1 MDTKWLLS
9 RFDGRINRARYWLAA
24 LIILGSMV
32 VALVLLAVFCLIF
45 GIPTGPLAIN
55 LVGVSA
61 SFQLDDSDTGALL
74 PKLVAVLM
82 TLVFVWFFAIASIKR
97 LHDRDKPGWWIV
109 PFIIAPGLHAQF
121 GDWLRGSGF
130 EFLVGLAVL
139 IASVWGFV
147 EMSCLKGTSGPNRFG
162 AHPLAPADP
171 IDTRPGWD
179 QGSELEFVPHKA
191 GPPAGAHVMR
201 GHD

>member
-1 MDTKWLLS
+1 
-9 RFDGRINRARYWLAA
+9 
-24 LIILGSMV
+24 
-32 VALVLLAVFCLIF
+32 
-45 GIPTGPLAIN
+45 
-55 LVGVSA
+55 
-61 SFQLDDSDTGALL
+61 
-74 PKLVAVLM
+74 
-82 TLVFVWFFAIASIKR
+82 
-97 LHDRDKPGWWIV
+97 
-109 PFIIAPGLHAQF
+109 
-121 GDWLRGSGF
+121 
-130 EFLVGLAVL
+130 LVGLAVL

-179 QGSELEFVPHKA
+179 HGSELEFVPHKA